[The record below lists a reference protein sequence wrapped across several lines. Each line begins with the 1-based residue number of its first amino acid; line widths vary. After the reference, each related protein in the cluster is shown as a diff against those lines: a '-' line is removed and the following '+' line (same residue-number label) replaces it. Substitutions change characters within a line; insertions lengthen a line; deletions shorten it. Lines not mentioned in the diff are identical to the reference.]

1 MVKCE
6 ADKLRQ
12 VIVCAPE
19 KEYFQI
25 DNLEAHN
32 IEAVANPE
40 EAKAQ
45 HQSLRELAAEAGAE
59 VINLPE
65 LAEHPNS
72 VFTRDTALVTPD
84 GLIHLRMGLPSRRGE
99 EDWMAQNLLNLG
111 LEKIA
116 RIQAP
121 GTVEGGDI
129 ILAGKVAFVGF
140 SPRSN
145 QAGVSQIK
153 PILERAGYQV
163 RIVPTPSP
171 HLHLGG
177 MMSLL
182 TPEDV
187 ICTSDWNFQEYLSGF
202 KTHVLPAK
210 EPTSAN
216 VISFGEGELVVEASS
231 QETADLL
238 DQAGFKIHLLN
249 LSEFVKGSGG
259 PTCLILPTAR
269 G

>member
-1 MVKCE
+1 MVRCE

-84 GLIHLRMGLPSRRGE
+84 GFIHLRMGLPSRRGE

-111 LEKIA
+111 LEEIA

-163 RIVPTPSP
+163 RIVPTPS
-171 HLHLGG
+171 
-177 MMSLL
+177 
-182 TPEDV
+182 
-187 ICTSDWNFQEYLSGF
+187 WNFQEYLSGF